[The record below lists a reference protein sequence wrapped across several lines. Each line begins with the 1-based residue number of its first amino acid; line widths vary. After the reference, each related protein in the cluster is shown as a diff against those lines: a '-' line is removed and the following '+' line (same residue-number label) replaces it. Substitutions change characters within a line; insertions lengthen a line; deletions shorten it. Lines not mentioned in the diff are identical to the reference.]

1 MMEAIRIRRE
11 GYALREELESF
22 YKRFSILLSSADI
35 AGTKPGIEQLVR
47 ILSKRLNVTDADWQI
62 GHSKIFL
69 RRELSDKLERL
80 TRVRVHAAACTLS
93 RFARHSVYSRL
104 SRLLVTWVRFRLKM
118 KALYRETK
126 AASLM
131 VAWARRCWQQRKYN
145 RFRQALVK
153 LQAEHRRKEAVE
165 YARKVRDPYFD
176 LSYRDCKTLLKSEQ
190 ERLEDAVK
198 AKKFRQAADLEVKM

>member
-1 MMEAIRIRRE
+1 
-11 GYALREELESF
+11 
-22 YKRFSILLSSADI
+22 
-35 AGTKPGIEQLVR
+35 
-47 ILSKRLNVTDADWQI
+47 
-62 GHSKIFL
+62 
-69 RRELSDKLERL
+69 
-80 TRVRVHAAACTLS
+80 
-93 RFARHSVYSRL
+93 
-104 SRLLVTWVRFRLKM
+104 
-118 KALYRETK
+118 
-126 AASLM
+126 M

-176 LSYRDCKTLLKSEQ
+176 LSFRDCKTLLKSEQ